1 MLQIAIIDD
10 QPQLIRQL
18 QDACALFDEVEVVFT
33 AINGQQA
40 IERMEDVEAQ
50 PDVILM
56 DIEMPR
62 MDGIEATKIIRAQ
75 FPDTQVLM
83 LTVFDDE
90 THIFQAILAG
100 ACGYILKGEKPSRV
114 LQAIEDAHE
123 HRMPMSPIIAAKAIQ
138 YLREELPT
146 RHQAR
151 VSLSDYQLT
160 PRELEILKLLSQGKT
175 YPQIAEQLF
184 ISRKTVRN
192 HVHNIYQKMSVK
204 SKAEVITLANQ
215 NKWFWK
221 K

>member
-90 THIFQAILAG
+90 T
-100 ACGYILKGEKPSRV
+100 
-114 LQAIEDAHE
+114 
-123 HRMPMSPIIAAKAIQ
+123 
-138 YLREELPT
+138 
-146 RHQAR
+146 
-151 VSLSDYQLT
+151 
-160 PRELEILKLLSQGKT
+160 
-175 YPQIAEQLF
+175 
-184 ISRKTVRN
+184 
-192 HVHNIYQKMSVK
+192 
-204 SKAEVITLANQ
+204 
-215 NKWFWK
+215 
-221 K
+221 